1 MGSCRD
7 PDRRNK
13 PPQVKATSQGRGISA
28 LGSCGCGEGGDA
40 ESKGRMQASPSAE
53 THAWLPEV
61 GTTRWPASSFRPPAI
76 PGVPGWV
83 QGAGHPRSWGCCGL
97 SASFFSSPVKPG
109 FQFLPTHLV
118 GWARPEEWEPGE
130 GAAWRPAGARSHRQA
145 SVFIFLRHLHP
156 ALGCLPGRRGEGVG
170 TPSHF
175 PRDRT
180 LPGILRQGGW
190 GTLSLSHEAL
200 LSSSKTAPRGP
211 TSGCGRGLVAGR
223 SATSGHPLCS
233 LLTPAL
239 GGPSPGGSKSHSSPG
254 VTPKSLARAPTDPE
268 TRQRGR
274 EIQSRAEKLTTHPPF
289 PGLISKLH
297 ASDKAVRLWKAED
310 FPGFQF

>member
-1 MGSCRD
+1 MAGPGRVAGRAEAGAGPSWAAVETQTGGTSRHKSRPGDFCAGKLRLQGGWTAGRVGMLRAREECRPHPQPRHMHGCQRWETPGGRLVVSGRQPSQGSRGGCREWGI
-7 PDRRNK
+7 PGAGVVVVGCPPLSLPHPSSPAFNSSQPTWYGGHGQTSGSLGKAQPGGQLGPGATDRR
-13 PPQVKATSQGRGISA
+13 V
-28 LGSCGCGEGGDA
+28 
-40 ESKGRMQASPSAE
+40 
-53 THAWLPEV
+53 
-61 GTTRWPASSFRPPAI
+61 SSFFYA
-76 PGVPGWV
+76 
-83 QGAGHPRSWGCCGL
+83 A
-97 SASFFSSPVKPG
+97 SAQP
-109 FQFLPTHLV
+109 
-118 GWARPEEWEPGE
+118 W
-130 GAAWRPAGARSHRQA
+130 
-145 SVFIFLRHLHP
+145 
-156 ALGCLPGRRGEGVG
+156 GCLPGRRGEGVG

-190 GTLSLSHEAL
+190 GTLSLSHKAL

-239 GGPSPGGSKSHSSPG
+239 GGPSPGGSKGHSSPG

-274 EIQSRAEKLTTHPPF
+274 ET
-289 PGLISKLH
+289 
-297 ASDKAVRLWKAED
+297 
-310 FPGFQF
+310 